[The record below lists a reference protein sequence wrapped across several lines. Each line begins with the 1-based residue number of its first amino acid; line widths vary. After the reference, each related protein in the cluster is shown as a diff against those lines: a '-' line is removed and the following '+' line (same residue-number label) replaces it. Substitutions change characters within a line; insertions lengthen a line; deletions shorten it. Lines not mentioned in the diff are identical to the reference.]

1 MNSLHHRKEGN
12 LRSPAT
18 HSQLRYPLYS
28 YRVAFQLF
36 DVPFDFIVGNQTFPA
51 GRYTLDRGPAQ
62 GTVTIRSE
70 DCAHAAI
77 GLTQSVSSVVTR
89 ENGSLV
95 FHRYGDTYIFSE
107 VWNPGNDGRRLV
119 SPSREK
125 ELTVTVGHPH
135 NATVAAL
142 R

>member
-1 MNSLHHRKEGN
+1 MKTN
-12 LRSPAT
+12 L
-18 HSQLRYPLYS
+18 LRICVIGAIAAAAA
-28 YRVAFQLF
+28 VAQSSTLKAY
-36 DVPFDFIVGNQTFPA
+36 VPFDFIVGNQTFPS

-95 FHRYGDTYIFSE
+95 FHRYGDTYFLSE
-107 VWNPGNDGRRLV
+107 VWNPGNDGRRLA

>member
-1 MNSLHHRKEGN
+1 MKTN
-12 LRSPAT
+12 L
-18 HSQLRYPLYS
+18 LRICVIGAIAAAAA
-28 YRVAFQLF
+28 VAQISMLKAY
-36 DVPFDFIVGNQTFPA
+36 VSFDFIVGNQTFPA

-62 GTVTIRSE
+62 GTLTIRSE

-77 GLTQSVSSVVTR
+77 GLAQSLSSVVTR

-95 FHRYGDTYIFSE
+95 FHRYGDTYFLSE
-107 VWNPGNDGRRLV
+107 VWNPGNDGRRLA

>member
-1 MNSLHHRKEGN
+1 MKTN
-12 LRSPAT
+12 L
-18 HSQLRYPLYS
+18 LRICVMGAIAAAAA
-28 YRVAFQLF
+28 VAQSSTLKAY
-36 DVPFDFIVGNQTFPA
+36 VPFDFIVGNQTFPA

-62 GTVTIRSE
+62 GTLTIRSE

-77 GLTQSVSSVVTR
+77 GLAQSLSSVVTR

-95 FHRYGDTYIFSE
+95 FHRYGDTYILSE

>member
-1 MNSLHHRKEGN
+1 MKTN
-12 LRSPAT
+12 L
-18 HSQLRYPLYS
+18 LRICVIGAIAAAAA
-28 YRVAFQLF
+28 VAQISMLKAY
-36 DVPFDFIVGNQTFPA
+36 VPFDFIVGNQTFPA

-77 GLTQSVSSVVTR
+77 ALTQPVSSVVTR

-95 FHRYGDTYIFSE
+95 FHRYGGTYFLSE
-107 VWNPGNDGRRLV
+107 VWNPGNDGRRLL

-125 ELTVTVGHPH
+125 ELAVTIGHPH